1 MGQLSKDELERLKQ
15 HKYSSTGTSL
25 VEPYFQVYWK
35 WLIEFFPLWVA
46 PNAITF
52 LGLIVNFVTSSLL
65 IFYCSTATET
75 APSWVFFVNGLGL
88 FIYQSLDAIDG
99 KQARRTG
106 SSTPLGELFDHGMDS
121 ISTVLV
127 AQAISI
133 TMKLGE
139 LPWWMFFMC
148 LSSYFT
154 FYFSHWCSYVTGTLQ
169 FGLIDVT
176 ELQLSTIM
184 CFFITSI
191 AGQEFWSSKVFMF
204 DFTLQHVVATCVF
217 IGCIYSCFRFGKL
230 LFKGGC
236 GRNGSTIADTGVLS
250 PGINIFLVIFFACC
264 TAYRSEYGILE
275 KDPVLFLVFIGIN
288 SAKVTN
294 RIIVAHMC
302 RSELPYLDRSQW
314 GPFFIIFNQYM
325 YTLINERWMFI
336 VCCIYNLWDL
346 IDYMINTYN
355 QIADSYGIYV
365 FSLAPRKKIS

>member
-1 MGQLSKDELERLKQ
+1 
-15 HKYSSTGTSL
+15 
-25 VEPYFQVYWK
+25 VY
-35 WLIEFFPLWVA
+35 
-46 PNAITF
+46 
-52 LGLIVNFVTSSLL
+52 
-65 IFYCSTATET
+65 
-75 APSWVFFVNGLGL
+75 FVNGLGL

-127 AQAISI
+127 AQAFSI
-133 TMKLGE
+133 TLKLGE

-148 LSSYFT
+148 LSSYST

-176 ELQLSTIM
+176 ELQISTIL

-191 AGQEFWSSKVFMF
+191 TGPEFWSSKVLMF
-204 DFTLQHVVATCVF
+204 DFTLQHVLVTCVF
-217 IGCIYSCFRFGKL
+217 FGCIYSYFRFTKL

-346 IDYMINTYN
+346 IDYMIKTYN